1 MTEQITTSQRTY
13 IDDIAWML
21 DTKWDEDTVRYAAK
35 GALAGHSSRCT
46 GCDAHEYA
54 ARKDAARAE
63 LTGRELS
70 AAIKAIEADFGDAMI
85 AARHARNAEARTLY
99 ARIDELTKAEAS
111 HLIDLINA
119 R

>member
-1 MTEQITTSQRTY
+1 M
-13 IDDIAWML
+13 WCWWFVL
-21 DTKWDEDTVRYAAK
+21 
-35 GALAGHSSRCT
+35 
-46 GCDAHEYA
+46 
-54 ARKDAARAE
+54 
-63 LTGRELS
+63 
-70 AAIKAIEADFGDAMI
+70 GDAMI